1 MRSTPRVV
9 VGAVAACGL
18 AAALIAT
25 ARLAAQDTFPPKS
38 DLQLQLHELVEDHAM
53 DDTCGP
59 PGDPPSIKK
68 ASRAQNRA
76 KNNFFIQGE
85 TVTITQGVFRM
96 LQKRTDDRSI
106 PHGSDNA
113 LPADRSILANFLND
127 RGVMLGEGT
136 LVRFATRV
144 VDAHFSNKSNGESVN
159 CHETGEEG
167 NDIHIVLLSAMTLTA
182 AKGVTV
188 GYVNSG
194 RLTKPAAVT
203 AADRSI
209 SRLLTDDSG
218 HPDLTKIQMMAWTV
232 LTGAIYLSR
241 VMQLTYANIHRDA
254 DLLQMPDIDKSLML
268 LMGLGQGTYLGK
280 KVTSMDSDKPGA

>member
-1 MRSTPRVV
+1 MRSTPHVV

-18 AAALIAT
+18 AATLIAT

-53 DDTCGP
+53 DGTCGP
-59 PGDPPSIKK
+59 PGDPPANKK

-76 KNNFFIQGE
+76 KNNFFVEGDP
-85 TVTITQGVFRM
+85 VTITQGVFRL
-96 LQKRTDDRSI
+96 LQKRTEDRSI

-144 VDAHFSNKSNGESVN
+144 IDAHFSNKSKGESVN

-167 NDIHIVLLSAMTLTA
+167 NDIHIVLSQ
-182 AKGVTV
+182 
-188 GYVNSG
+188 NQSDDECDS
-194 RLTKPAAVT
+194 VT
-203 AADRSI
+203 AEISPHFRPEIWTNIAGLDFENRPVRFTGPLFFDGSHVPCRPGKAINPKRSSI
-209 SRLLTDDSG
+209 WEIHPVYAIDVCKSKQMARCKAADDSMWQ
-218 HPDLTKIQMMAWTV
+218 PFDTWV
-232 LTGAIYLSR
+232 GA
-241 VMQLTYANIHRDA
+241 QD
-254 DLLQMPDIDKSLML
+254 Q
-268 LMGLGQGTYLGK
+268 
-280 KVTSMDSDKPGA
+280 